1 MGNVI
6 KIEWDDY
13 PAPKPRPRGLT
24 ARPEFEAVRALK
36 VGEAIKFP
44 CTWKHSIRWG
54 KYDICN
60 GRAGAMGADRKDAPY
75 KKFQTACIDKVIYV
89 RRLKDNQGFHHIG
102 GDLYV
107 AREEK

>member
-1 MGNVI
+1 
-6 KIEWDDY
+6 
-13 PAPKPRPRGLT
+13 
-24 ARPEFEAVRALK
+24 
-36 VGEAIKFP
+36 
-44 CTWKHSIRWG
+44 
-54 KYDICN
+54 
-60 GRAGAMGADRKDAPY
+60 MGADRKDAPY